1 MMAMISLGSRCSILV
16 TEPLKTYELR
26 KEFSVYLS
34 VGAYEIAGLTE
45 DSAEWRQGDSE
56 GLWKDRES
64 PSTCSS
70 SPCSAH
76 SSPKGPLRQEALLS
90 TTDATSLGLAH
101 GCLSL
106 PVATAL
112 MRHSPFFLILFQL
125 FTLRPAWPLK

>member
-1 MMAMISLGSRCSILV
+1 MNS
-16 TEPLKTYELR
+16 EK
-26 KEFSVYLS
+26 FSVYLS

-76 SSPKGPLRQEALLS
+76 SSLKTSQTEALLS
-90 TTDATSLGLAH
+90 TTDATSLGLAMAVSH
-101 GCLSL
+101 CCHRYS
-106 PVATAL
+106 
-112 MRHSPFFLILFQL
+112 SS
-125 FTLRPAWPLK
+125 